1 LPDRRAWSEFATELN
16 GETEVPKLIVSR
28 RDALASI
35 AAAGASLLLPGCAAR
50 PLPAVG
56 APAIAVG
63 TADASVQA
71 LLASVAEAL
80 LAEYPENAAALG
92 IDKGERM
99 ALKARLTDRSPA
111 GARRRAAAAAQRL
124 AQLQAIDERPLSA
137 STRTDLGV
145 VRTAHELAVAG
156 HAFPYGDVV
165 ILNNMWSYR
174 NTPYV
179 VAQNSGAF
187 VEYPDFLDS
196 NHAID
201 SAGDAEAYLVR
212 LEAYAAN
219 LDGETAQLRENG
231 ALGVIAPAFLL
242 DKTLKQMR
250 SARAEPVP
258 EWVVVKS
265 IARRSGAI
273 PGDWAGQAQRLAES
287 LVGPALDRQIAELE
301 QHRRRATGD
310 AGVWKL
316 PQGEAYYAWA
326 LRAATTSSMTPDEVH
341 QLGLNQLRELT
352 ARMDPLL
359 RAQGLTRGTVG
370 QRMTQLGKDPKYLF
384 PNSDAGRQ
392 QILDYV
398 NERTDDIRRRMPQAF
413 ATLVPGKLIIKRVP
427 IDIEAGA
434 PGGYAA
440 AGSIDGSMPGNYYIN
455 LRDTSIWPRYALP
468 TLTYHEGIPGHI
480 WQGEYSYKLPLV
492 RALIAFNSYSEG
504 WALYAE
510 QIADEL
516 GVYEDDPLGRL
527 GYLQAMAFRACR
539 LVVDTGLHAKRWTRQ
554 QAIDWFATTNG
565 STVEEVQGEVDRYCN
580 WPGQACGYKVGH
592 VEINRLRA
600 LARAQLGSRFHLRT
614 FNDALVQG
622 GNVPM
627 DVLAR
632 NIADYIAVTGRAA
645 AA

>member
-1 LPDRRAWSEFATELN
+1 MPD
-16 GETEVPKLIVSR
+16 LIFSR

-35 AAAGASLLLPGCAAR
+35 GAAGASLLLPGCSAR
-50 PLPAVG
+50 PVPVAG
-56 APAIAVG
+56 APAIAAG
-63 TADASVQA
+63 AADVRVQT

-80 LAEYPENAAALG
+80 LAEYPENASALG
-92 IDKGERM
+92 IDKGERA
-99 ALKARLTDRSPA
+99 ALKARLADRTPA

-124 AQLQAIDERPLSA
+124 AQLRAVDERPLSA

-156 HAFPYGDVV
+156 HRFPFGDVV
-165 ILNNMWSYR
+165 ILNNQWSYR

-196 NHAID
+196 NHSIA
-201 SAGDAEAYLVR
+201 SAADAEAYLAR

-219 LDGETAQLRENG
+219 LDGETAQLQQNG
-231 ALGVIAPAFLL
+231 ALGVIAPTFLL

-250 SARAEPVP
+250 SARAEPVAD
-258 EWVVVKS
+258 WVVVKS
-265 IARRSGAI
+265 IARRSAEF
-273 PGDWAGQAQRLAES
+273 PGDWAGRARRAAES
-287 LVGPALDRQIAELE
+287 LVAPALDRQIAELE
-301 QHRRRATGD
+301 RHRRRATSD

-316 PQGEAYYAWA
+316 PQGEAYYGWA
-326 LRAATTSSMTPDEVH
+326 LRAATTSSLSPDEVH
-341 QLGLNQLRELT
+341 QLGLDQLKELT
-352 ARMDPLL
+352 AQMEPLL

-370 QRMTQLGKDPKYLF
+370 QRMTELGKDPKHLF
-384 PNSDAGRQ
+384 PNTDAGRA
-392 QILDYV
+392 QILAYV
-398 NERTDDIRRRMPQAF
+398 NERANDIRRRMPGAF

-427 IDIEAGA
+427 VEIEAGA

-440 AGSIDGSMPGNYYIN
+440 AGSIDGSVPGNYYIN

-492 RALIAFNSYSEG
+492 RALIAFNAYSEG

-510 QIADEL
+510 QLADEL

-527 GYLQAMAFRACR
+527 GYLQSMSFRACR
-539 LVVDTGLHAKRWTRQ
+539 LVVDTGLHAKRWTRA
-554 QAIDWFATTNG
+554 QAIEWFATTNG

-600 LARAQLGSRFHLRT
+600 MAKAELGPRFDLRA
-614 FNDALVQG
+614 FNDALVKG

-632 NIADYIAVTGRAA
+632 NVGDYIATAGTRTAA
-645 AA
+645 